1 MTVIKMPVDEMI
13 QARFDEMT
21 VDKMTVDEISL
32 GKMTVHDMIL

>member
-1 MTVIKMPVDEMI
+1 MTESKMPVDEMI
-13 QARFDEMT
+13 LARFDKMT